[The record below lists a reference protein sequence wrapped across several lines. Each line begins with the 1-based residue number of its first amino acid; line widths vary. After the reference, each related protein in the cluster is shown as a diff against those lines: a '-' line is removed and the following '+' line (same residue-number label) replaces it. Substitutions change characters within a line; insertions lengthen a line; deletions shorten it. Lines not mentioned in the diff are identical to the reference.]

1 MFYFKAKLQLPVTL
15 SSYGISVLLRTLR
28 NHLKLSELVARSI
41 LGHDRFLPPEIEINI
56 VGASNLK
63 LNCKNHLQQSSQ
75 IY

>member
-41 LGHDRFLPPEIEINI
+41 LGHDRFLPPEIENKHSGSIE
-56 VGASNLK
+56 LK
-63 LNCKNHLQQSSQ
+63 IKL
-75 IY
+75 